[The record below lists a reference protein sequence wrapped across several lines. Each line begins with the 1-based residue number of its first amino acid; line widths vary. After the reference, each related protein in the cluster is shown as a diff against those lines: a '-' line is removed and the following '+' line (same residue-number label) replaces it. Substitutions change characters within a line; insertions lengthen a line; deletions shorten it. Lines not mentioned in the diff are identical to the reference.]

1 MEDRNG
7 QLEEA
12 TWPLM
17 EKWLTVGLVPGCEEG
32 KLAVSFQGY

>member
-12 TWPLM
+12 TWSVM
-17 EKWLTVGLVPGCEEG
+17 EQWLTVGLVTGYEEG
-32 KLAVSFQGY
+32 TLAVSFQGW